1 MMKIENYKN
10 IADEYLKWIGKN
22 FEYLRNKFRKFCIE
36 KSYEFDEDIFSD
48 TYMKVYETICRNGL
62 EDNTERGF
70 DNYTFKSF
78 KQNLQREKQYARNEK
93 RDRNFTSDEVDL
105 LYEKY
110 INQTENQS
118 LQKLRN
124 DLYIDFATLYIMSKV
139 EEHFDEEHFYL
150 FRIKTLGNL
159 TYKQLQQKTKIKS
172 ARQKVIDVKNFLK
185 NNVTKEEINDAF
197 QLMYGD
203 LL

>member
-22 FEYLRNKFRKFCIE
+22 FEYLRNKFRKFCTE